1 MNAPKQ
7 FARLPH
13 ERKEICMS
21 LISVRNLQKH
31 YRLEKTDTPALIDV
45 SLDIQ
50 AGERVCLMGPS
61 GSGKSTLLNLIGCI
75 DAPSAGSVIVDGED
89 TGSLGDGRLSDF
101 RNRRMGFIFQ
111 SFNLIPVLSVFEN
124 IEYPLLLQK
133 VPARER
139 RLRVEEL
146 LRKVGLEQYGRRSPE
161 NLSGGQRQRVS
172 VARALVAR
180 PRLVIADEPTAS
192 LDHATGN
199 SIMQLMAEMN
209 ESEGATLVFSTHD
222 PSVSRYAKRI
232 IRMMDGRIIEDG
244 SAA

>member
-1 MNAPKQ
+1 V
-7 FARLPH
+7 
-13 ERKEICMS
+13 E
-21 LISVRNLQKH
+21 KH
-31 YRLEKTDTPALIDV
+31 YRLEKTVATALVDV

-75 DAPSAGSVIVDGED
+75 DAPSAGSVTVDGED
-89 TGSLGDGRLSDF
+89 TSSLGDARLSDF

-139 RLRVEEL
+139 RARVTEL
-146 LRKVGLEQYGRRSPE
+146 LRKVGLEEYGRRSPE

-172 VARALVAR
+172 IARALVGR

-192 LDHATGN
+192 LDHATGS
-199 SIMQLMAEMN
+199 SIMQLMVEMN
-209 ESEGATLVFSTHD
+209 ESEDATLVFSTHD
-222 PSVSRYAKRI
+222 PSVSRYARRI
-232 IRMMDGRIIEDG
+232 VKMLDGRIVEDG
-244 SAA
+244 IAA

>member
-1 MNAPKQ
+1 MP
-7 FARLPH
+7 
-13 ERKEICMS
+13 
-21 LISVRNLQKH
+21 LISVRNVQKT
-31 YRLEKTDTPALIDV
+31 YRLERTDTPALMDV
-45 SLDIQ
+45 SLDVQ

-75 DAPSAGSVIVDGED
+75 DTPTQGSVVVDGED
-89 TGSLGDGRLSDF
+89 TGRLADARLSDF

-124 IEYPLLLQK
+124 VEYPLLLQK

-139 RLRVEEL
+139 RARVEEL
-146 LRKVGLEQYGRRSPE
+146 LAKVGIAEYARRSPE

-172 VARALVAR
+172 IARALVAR

-192 LDHATGN
+192 LDHATGS
-199 SIMQLMAEMN
+199 SIMQLMVEMN
-209 ESEGATLVFSTHD
+209 ESEGATLIFSTHD
-222 PSVSRYAKRI
+222 PAVSRYARRI
-232 IRMMDGRIIEDG
+232 VKMLDGRISEDG

>member
-1 MNAPKQ
+1 
-7 FARLPH
+7 
-13 ERKEICMS
+13 MS
-21 LISVRNLQKH
+21 LISVRNVEKH
-31 YRLEKTDTPALIDV
+31 YRLEKTDATALVDV

-89 TGSLGDGRLSDF
+89 TGSLGDARLSDF

-139 RLRVEEL
+139 RARVD
-146 LRKVGLEQYGRRSPE
+146 GAAAQGRPGGIRQAQ
-161 NLSGGQRQRVS
+161 SGKPFRRAASTRVDCPGPRGAS
-172 VARALVAR
+172 APGDCRRAHRFAG
-180 PRLVIADEPTAS
+180 PRHGK
-192 LDHATGN
+192 LDHAAHGGD
-199 SIMQLMAEMN
+199 ER
-209 ESEGATLVFSTHD
+209 E
-222 PSVSRYAKRI
+222 
-232 IRMMDGRIIEDG
+232 
-244 SAA
+244 

>member
-1 MNAPKQ
+1 
-7 FARLPH
+7 
-13 ERKEICMS
+13 MS
-21 LISVRNLQKH
+21 LINVRNVEKH
-31 YRLEKTDTPALIDV
+31 YRLEKTDAPALIDV
-45 SLDIQ
+45 SLEIQ

-75 DAPSAGSVIVDGED
+75 DAPSAGNVIVDGED
-89 TGSLGDGRLSDF
+89 TGSLGDARLSDF

-124 IEYPLLLQK
+124 IEYPLLLQR

-139 RLRVEEL
+139 RARVEEL
-146 LRKVGLEQYGRRSPE
+146 LRMVGLEEYGRRSPE

-172 VARALVAR
+172 IARALVAR

-192 LDHATGN
+192 LDHATGS
-199 SIMQLMAEMN
+199 SIMRLMVEMN

-222 PSVSRYAKRI
+222 PAVSRYAKRI
-232 IRMMDGRIIEDG
+232 VKMLDGRIVEDG
-244 SAA
+244 NAA